1 VAERLTKKQR
11 REQTQAKVAAMRAAQ
26 ARKERL
32 RRLYTA
38 LAAVLTVVVIVGV
51 LVIVKVAGGGS
62 SSSAAG
68 GAGSSAAP
76 DSVVNAI
83 GGVPAG
89 TFDTIGAGT
98 INTPPKAMTGA
109 EAITADGK
117 PRVLYVGAE
126 YCPFCAAERWA
137 VAVALSR
144 FGSFSGLG
152 VTTSAG
158 SPEVYPNTA
167 TLSFH
172 GATYTSSVL
181 SFTGYEETTNQRQG
195 SSYAPLDKIPA
206 ADQALVEK
214 YNSAPYVDQSSAGS
228 IPFVDL
234 GGKYVISGASYDPK
248 VLQGKTQAQIAAALE
263 DPTSDIAKAIDGTAN
278 VITAALCQLTKDQ
291 PSNVCATTGVKAGTA
306 KLTAANGS

>member
-1 VAERLTKKQR
+1 MAERLTKKQR
-11 REQTQAKVAAMRAAQ
+11 RELTQAKIAAMRAAQ
-26 ARKERL
+26 ARKERM

-51 LVIVKVAGGGS
+51 LVIVKVAGGG
-62 SSSAAG
+62 
-68 GAGSSAAP
+68 GSSASSTGTGSTAAP
-76 DSVVNAI
+76 DAVVNAI
-83 GGVPAG
+83 GGVPAA
-89 TFDTIGAGT
+89 TFDTVGAGT
-98 INTPPKAMTGA
+98 ISTPPKAMTGA
-109 EAITADGK
+109 EAITSDGK

-144 FGSFSGLG
+144 FGSFSSLG

-172 GATYTSSVL
+172 GATYTSSLL
-181 SFTGYEETTNQRQG
+181 SFTGYEETTNKRQG

-206 ADQALVEK
+206 ADQALAEK
-214 YNSAPYVDQSSAGS
+214 YNSPPFVDQSSAGS
-228 IPFVDL
+228 IPFVDI

-248 VLQGKTQAQIAAALE
+248 VLQGKTQAQIAAALQ
-263 DPTSDIAKAIDGTAN
+263 DPTSDIAKAVDGTAN

-291 PSNVCATTGVKAGTA
+291 PANVCSSTGVKAGA
-306 KLTAANGS
+306 GKLGAASAS

>member
-1 VAERLTKKQR
+1 MAERLTKKQR
-11 REQTQAKVAAMRAAQ
+11 REQTQAKIAAMRAAQ

-38 LAAVLTVVVIVGV
+38 LAAVLTVIVIVGV
-51 LVIVKVAGGGS
+51 LVIVKVAGGG
-62 SSSAAG
+62 
-68 GAGSSAAP
+68 GSSASSTGTGSTAAP
-76 DSVVNAI
+76 DAVVNAI
-83 GGVPAG
+83 GGVPAA
-89 TFDTIGAGT
+89 TFDTVGAGT
-98 INTPPKAMTGA
+98 INAAPKAMQGA

-181 SFTGYEETTNQRQG
+181 SFSGYEETTNKRQG
-195 SSYAPLDKIPA
+195 SSYAPLDRLDA
-206 ADQALVEK
+206 ADQKVVDT
-214 YNSAPYVDQSSAGS
+214 YNKPPYTQTEGS
-228 IPFVDL
+228 IPFVDIA
-234 GGKYVISGASYDPK
+234 GRYVASGAIYTPK
-248 VLQGKTQAQIAAALE
+248 VLEGKSRAEIAAALH
-263 DPTSDIAKAIDGTAN
+263 DPTSPVARAVDGSAN
-278 VITAALCQLTKDQ
+278 V
-291 PSNVCATTGVKAGTA
+291 
-306 KLTAANGS
+306 LTAAICEATGGKPADVCTSTGVTTAADALAQAQSR